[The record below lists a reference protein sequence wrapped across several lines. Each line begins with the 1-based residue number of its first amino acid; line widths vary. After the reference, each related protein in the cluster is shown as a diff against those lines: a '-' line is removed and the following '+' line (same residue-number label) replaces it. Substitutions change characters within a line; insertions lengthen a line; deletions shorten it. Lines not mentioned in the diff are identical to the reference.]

1 MERIFGAGI
10 ACWLEQGS
18 LDFNVV
24 TSDDAKIGMVRKFVT
39 ISLGQQLINEQKL
52 HLETLI

>member
-18 LDFNVV
+18 LDFKVV

-39 ISLGQQLINEQKL
+39 ISLGQQLVNEQKL
-52 HLETLI
+52 HLESLI